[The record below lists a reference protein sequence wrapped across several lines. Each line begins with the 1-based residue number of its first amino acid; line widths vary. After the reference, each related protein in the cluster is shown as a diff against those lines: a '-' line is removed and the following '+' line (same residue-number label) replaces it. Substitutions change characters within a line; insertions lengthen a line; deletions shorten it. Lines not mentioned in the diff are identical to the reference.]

1 MGRRKRPPNPV
12 RLGKCSVGKRPGLCR
27 FDAVVRFLK
36 SALRTAI
43 VDAAEMTEMGT
54 LLPHGQVY
62 QNNSFHADIG
72 NPG

>member
-1 MGRRKRPPNPV
+1 
-12 RLGKCSVGKRPGLCR
+12 
-27 FDAVVRFLK
+27 VRFLK

-43 VDAAEMTEMGT
+43 VDAAEMTETGT
-54 LLPHGQVY
+54 LLPYGQVY